1 MKKPLLP
8 VAALG
13 TMMNSAIMASAAVRI
28 TEPLAKAGAETWYAM
43 SAAANG
49 ALNISIYDEIGFWG
63 INAADFKRTLDH
75 YGDVSTINLSI
86 HSPGG
91 AVFEGLAIYNLLR
104 NHPAKVNVHIDGLA
118 ASIASVIAMAG
129 DTITIPENAFMMIH
143 KPWVNSMGD
152 AEKLREDA
160 DLLDKV
166 ETSLLSA
173 YRSKTGLPDDEITA
187 MIAAETWL
195 TGAEAVE
202 KGFADSLAEPLEAV
216 ANFQST
222 MLRLEDMFNSIPAG
236 GGNQP
241 KPKNTPAPAAPAAPA
256 EPAPTPAPAAPAAQ
270 VPTVAD
276 FQAAETQRRTE
287 VRAAFENFDY
297 PELRDRCLDDMTCT
311 VEQAR
316 AALLDEMGKGRE
328 PSRPSASQIHV
339 GNGALVRDSIRN
351 ALSARVGVAE
361 IESGNVYAGMTLI
374 ELARA
379 SLVDNGVG
387 VASMTDRRILVANAF
402 THSTGDFSIA
412 LSDVAHKSMLRGY
425 EEVEETFEKWTSKG
439 ILTDFREASRVDLSR
454 FPSLRKVAE
463 GAEFKY
469 VTTSDRQEKILLL
482 TYGELFSI
490 SRQAIINDDLSVF
503 DRIPRMFGRAARR
516 TIGDAVYAA
525 LISGPTMG
533 DNKGLYHADHKNT
546 STPDALDV
554 AALDGMKVKMGTQKE
569 GGASLG
575 IRPAY
580 LLTPITRE
588 STAKAIL
595 AAEFDP
601 AYANDRVPNPI
612 RNSMEVIGEARL
624 DDDSPD
630 KIYGVASPGMYDTI
644 EVAYLD
650 GNESPFLDQ
659 QGGFEVDGITH
670 KVRIDC
676 GVAPMS
682 FRTIHRATITP

>member
-1 MKKPLLP
+1 M
-8 VAALG
+8 AMMG
-13 TMMNSAIMASAAVRI
+13 TNKTSDRRV
-28 TEPLAKAGAETWYAM
+28 EPDSWFSM
-43 SAAANG
+43 RAAANDSLDI
-49 ALNISIYDEIGFWG
+49 AIYDEIGFWG
-63 INAADFKRTLDH
+63 IFAVDFKYVLDQH
-75 YGDVSTINLSI
+75 KGIKTINLSI

-91 AVFEGLAIYNLLR
+91 SVFEGLAIYNMLR
-104 NHPAKVNVHIDGLA
+104 NHSATVNVHIDGLA

-129 DTITIPENAFMMIH
+129 DTITIPENAFLMIH
-143 KPWVNSMGD
+143 KPWNVSRGD
-152 AEKLREDA
+152 ADKLRDDA
-160 DLLDKV
+160 DLLDKI
-166 ETSLLSA
+166 EKSLLAA
-173 YRSKTGLPDDEITA
+173 YRNKTGLPDDELTA

-195 TGAEAVE
+195 DGVEAVE
-202 KGFADSLAEPLEAV
+202 KGFADSLAEPIEA
-216 ANFQST
+216 AAS
-222 MLRLEDMFNSIPAG
+222 FNSNLMTRFTTMTDKVKDQKPG
-236 GGNQP
+236 DGNQP
-241 KPKNTPAPAAPAAPA
+241 APAPAPVAP
-256 EPAPTPAPAAPAAQ
+256 APAAQ

-276 FQAAETQRRTE
+276 FQASETQRRTE
-287 VRAAFENFDY
+287 VRAVFDNFEF
-297 PELRDRCLDDMTCT
+297 PELRDSCLDDMKCT
-311 VEQAR
+311 VEHAR
-316 AALLDEMGKGRE
+316 AALLTEMGKGRE
-328 PSRPSASQIHV
+328 PSQPAAAKV
-339 GNGALVRDSIRN
+339 YAGNGALVRDSIRN
-351 ALSARVGVAE
+351 ALSARVGADK
-361 IESGNVYAGMTLI
+361 IESGNRYGGMTLL

-387 VASMTDRRILVANAF
+387 VAGMTDRRILVANAF

-425 EEVEETFEKWTSKG
+425 DEVEETYEKWTSEG

-469 VTTSDRQEKILLL
+469 VTTSDRQEKIILL

-490 SRQAIINDDLSVF
+490 TRQAIINDDLSVF
-503 DRIPRMFGRAARR
+503 DRIPRMFGRAAKRS
-516 TIGDAVYAA
+516 IGDTVYST
-525 LISGPTMG
+525 LIAGPTMG
-533 DNKGLYHADHKNT
+533 DNKGMYHADHKNT
-546 STPDALDV
+546 STPAALDV
-554 AALDGMKVKMGTQKE
+554 AALDAMKVKMGTQKE

-575 IRPAY
+575 IRPGY
-580 LLTPITRE
+580 VLTPIARE

-624 DDDSPD
+624 DDDSAD

-650 GNESPFLDQ
+650 GNKQPFLDQ

-670 KVRIDC
+670 KVRIDV

>member
-1 MKKPLLP
+1 MAKRHQAVPVVLAMMGNSKKSDRS
-8 VAALG
+8 VEQG
-13 TMMNSAIMASAAVRI
+13 SWFSMR
-28 TEPLAKAGAETWYAM
+28 
-43 SAAANG
+43 AAANDSLDI
-49 ALNISIYDEIGFWG
+49 AICDEIGFCG
-63 INAADFKRTLDH
+63 IYASDFKNVLDQ
-75 YGDVSTINLSI
+75 YRGVSEINLSI

-91 AVFEGLAIYNLLR
+91 SIFEGFAIYNMLR
-104 NHPAKVNVHIDGLA
+104 AHPAKVHVHIDGVAL
-118 ASIASVIAMAG
+118 SIASVVAMAG
-129 DTITIPENAFMMIH
+129 DTITMPENAYLMIH
-143 KPWVNSMGD
+143 KPWNDVRGNAD
-152 AEKLREDA
+152 KLREDA
-160 DLLDKV
+160 DLLDKF
-166 ETSLLSA
+166 ETSLLAA
-173 YRSKTGLPDDEITA
+173 YRNKTGLPDDELTEI
-187 MIAAETWL
+187 IAAETWL
-195 TGAEAVE
+195 NGVEAVE
-202 KGFADSLAEPLEAV
+202 KGFADSLAEPVMA
-216 ANFQST
+216 AAS
-222 MLRLEDMFNSIPAG
+222 FNSNLMTRFTAMTDKVTDK
-236 GGNQP
+236 
-241 KPKNTPAPAAPAAPA
+241 KPGDGKQAPAAPPA
-256 EPAPTPAPAAPAAQ
+256 HA
-270 VPTVAD
+270 PTVAD

-297 PELRDRCLDDMTCT
+297 PDLRDRCLDDMTCT

-328 PSRPSASQIHV
+328 PSQPSAAQIHV

-361 IESGNVYAGMTLI
+361 IENGNRYGGMTLI

-379 SLVDNGVG
+379 SLIDNGVG

-425 EEVEETFEKWTSKG
+425 EEVEETFEKWTSEG
-439 ILTDFREASRVDLSR
+439 ILTDFRESSRVDLSR
-454 FPSLRKVAE
+454 FPSLGKVAE

-469 VTTSDRQEKILLL
+469 VTTNDRAEKIMLV
-482 TYGELFSI
+482 TYGNLFSI
-490 SRQAIINDDLSVF
+490 TRQAIINDDLGVF

-525 LISGPTMG
+525 LISGPKMG
-533 DNKGLYHADHKNT
+533 DNKALYHADHANT
-546 STPDALDV
+546 STPDALTV
-554 AALDGMKVKMGTQKE
+554 PALDAMKVAMGTQKE

-580 LLTPITRE
+580 LLTPIARE
-588 STAKAIL
+588 STAKALL

-624 DDDSPD
+624 DDDSTD

-650 GNESPFLDQ
+650 GNKEPFLDQ

-670 KVRIDC
+670 KVRIDA